1 MDDNDWAISGLKP
14 NSISTKQNHFDDI
27 FAHVRSFGS
36 YQRTLWVVFY
46 FLMFPVC
53 GQFVSVVFAFGTPR
67 FHCATPNLTCSPN
80 TCCNNCTEYEFDGPM
95 RTTVSEWNLICDR
108 AYLGA
113 TLQSC
118 FFAGMLI
125 GSLVSGLISDAW
137 GRKKCFYLSY
147 ALMVVAGVSCVF
159 VDCISFFAFLRFV
172 VGAGTAGAM
181 LSRYVLICEFVGPK
195 TRTLIAIYGGFT
207 WMTTELVNYAVAF
220 LVRDWKMLLLIY
232 TAPGVLA
239 IFLWRWIPESPR
251 WLLAH
256 GYVDGAHSVI
266 MKYGP
271 KKGKESVDSA
281 ALSDLIQS
289 TRQDQIKEEKESKK
303 YTPLDM
309 LRGEKLRKWTCI
321 ILYQWF
327 AVSLLGFGTYI
338 FVSQLAGDIYTN
350 YFIMNGI
357 GYISLPITWV
367 LLKRVGRRLTHG
379 CCAITAAVILFI
391 MLAIH
396 KDYPL
401 TTTTMAIVALV
412 IGNMNWG
419 SIYLVTSELFP
430 TLLRNIAT
438 GVGST
443 SARVGAIIAP
453 YIGMTA
459 QFPGLSLALPV
470 TIFGAVALL
479 NGALSYWLPETLFA
493 KMHQTIEEAEAAKD
507 YYGIPCCG
515 RKPLIEEEDTKEP
528 IEQKLTHQL

>member
-1 MDDNDWAISGLKP
+1 R
-14 NSISTKQNHFDDI
+14 Q
-27 FAHVRSFGS
+27 
-36 YQRTLWVVFY
+36 
-46 FLMFPVC
+46 
-53 GQFVSVVFAFGTPR
+53 
-67 FHCATPNLTCSPN
+67 
-80 TCCNNCTEYEFDGPM
+80 
-95 RTTVSEWNLICDR
+95 TVLFQWNLICDR

-321 ILYQWF
+321 ILYQW
-327 AVSLLGFGTYI
+327 Y
-338 FVSQLAGDIYTN
+338 
-350 YFIMNGI
+350 
-357 GYISLPITWV
+357 
-367 LLKRVGRRLTHG
+367 
-379 CCAITAAVILFI
+379 
-391 MLAIH
+391 
-396 KDYPL
+396 
-401 TTTTMAIVALV
+401 
-412 IGNMNWG
+412 
-419 SIYLVTSELFP
+419 
-430 TLLRNIAT
+430 
-438 GVGST
+438 
-443 SARVGAIIAP
+443 
-453 YIGMTA
+453 
-459 QFPGLSLALPV
+459 
-470 TIFGAVALL
+470 
-479 NGALSYWLPETLFA
+479 
-493 KMHQTIEEAEAAKD
+493 
-507 YYGIPCCG
+507 
-515 RKPLIEEEDTKEP
+515 
-528 IEQKLTHQL
+528 

>member
-1 MDDNDWAISGLKP
+1 MDDDHWAISGLKP

-67 FHCATPNLTCSPN
+67 FHCATPNLTCFPN
-80 TCCNNCTEYEFDGPM
+80 TCCDNCTEYEFDGPM
-95 RTTVSEWNLICDR
+95 RTTVSE
-108 AYLGA
+108 
-113 TLQSC
+113 
-118 FFAGMLI
+118 
-125 GSLVSGLISDAW
+125 
-137 GRKKCFYLSY
+137 
-147 ALMVVAGVSCVF
+147 VVAGVSCVF

-181 LSRYVLICEFVGPK
+181 LSEYVLISEYVGPK
-195 TRTLIAIYGGFT
+195 ARTLIAIYTTLT

-220 LVRDWKMLLLIY
+220 FVRDWKILLVIY

-251 WLLAH
+251 WLVAH
-256 GYVDGAHSVI
+256 GYVDEAHSVI

-281 ALSDLIQS
+281 ALRDLIQNI
-289 TRQDQIKEEKESKK
+289 RQDQINEEKEAKK

-309 LRGEKLRKWTCI
+309 LRGKKLRKWTF
-321 ILYQWF
+321 ILAFQWF
-327 AVSLLGFGTYI
+327 AVSLLAFGTYI

-357 GYISLPITWV
+357 GFINIPIQWV
-367 LLKRVGRRLTHG
+367 LFKRVGRRLTHG
-379 CCAITAAVILFI
+379 CCAITVAVVLFI

-401 TTTTMAIVALV
+401 TTTTMAIVASV
-412 IGNMNWG
+412 IGNMNWA
-419 SIYLVTSELFP
+419 SIYLITSELFP

-470 TIFGAVALL
+470 SIFGAVALL

-515 RKPLIEEEDTKEP
+515 GKPLREEKDTELQ
-528 IEQKLTHQL
+528 ELTIQL